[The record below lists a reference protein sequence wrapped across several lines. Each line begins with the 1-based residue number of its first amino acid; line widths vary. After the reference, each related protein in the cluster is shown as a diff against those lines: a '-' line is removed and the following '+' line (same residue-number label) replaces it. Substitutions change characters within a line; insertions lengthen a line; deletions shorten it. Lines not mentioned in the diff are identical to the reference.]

1 MALRLTVGRRIAVLI
16 VLSIVA
22 FVLLGAISLSRL
34 QAVQLQLRKLDEVS
48 LAEVDISRSLS
59 AELTGMRL
67 ETVRHIASRDP
78 TVKQAAEQQVR
89 KHRENLDSLLAA

>member
-1 MALRLTVGRRIAVLI
+1 MALGLTVGRRIAVLI

-59 AELTGMRL
+59 AELT
-67 ETVRHIASRDP
+67 
-78 TVKQAAEQQVR
+78 
-89 KHRENLDSLLAA
+89 